1 MDLFV
6 STSREIAAVVESQ
19 SEFRP
24 VREFGFRVV
33 VDTCTYLAPVVPAT
47 DSAVLTNSAK
57 WAHYGPG
64 NLGLR
69 TGLMSMERCIRSAE
83 QGKVAVP

>member
-1 MDLFV
+1 MMRGPMKSDT
-6 STSREIAAVVESQ
+6 TSRVPALDPEAWRDRFPIL
-19 SEFRP
+19 
-24 VREFGFRVV
+24 
-33 VDTCTYLAPVVPAT
+33 DTCTYLAPVVPAT
-47 DSAVLTNSAK
+47 DGAVLTNSAK

-83 QGKVAVP
+83 LGTVAPQ